1 MRRPT
6 RRRWLVTAILGA
18 LGLTGALGVGTVLG
32 TPGAGVSAT
41 PPDRGTIDEPFKLK
55 IKGLVHMKTKQ
66 STDLATQTITI
77 QPGGHT
83 GWHSHPGPAFVIIK
97 SGTLTFYDGDDR
109 RCSPHAFS
117 AGKAFV
123 DRGGGHVHIAR
134 NEGTVPVEL
143 SVAYLLP
150 AGAPT
155 RTDAANP
162 GNCPF

>member
-1 MRRPT
+1 MSRQT
-6 RRRWLVTAILGA
+6 RKKRLVTVILGA
-18 LGLTGALGVGTVLG
+18 LALSAALGVGTVLG
-32 TPGAGVSAT
+32 TPGAGVSAS
-41 PPDRGTIDEPFKLK
+41 PPDRGTIAEPFKLK
-55 IKGLVHMKTKQ
+55 IKGLVSIKTKQ

-97 SGTLTFYDGDDR
+97 AGTLTFYDGDDR
-109 RCSPHAFS
+109 RCSPQAFS

-123 DRGGGHVHIAR
+123 DRGGGHVHIGR

-150 AGAPT
+150 AGAAT
-155 RTDAANP
+155 RTDAADP
-162 GNCPF
+162 GNCSF